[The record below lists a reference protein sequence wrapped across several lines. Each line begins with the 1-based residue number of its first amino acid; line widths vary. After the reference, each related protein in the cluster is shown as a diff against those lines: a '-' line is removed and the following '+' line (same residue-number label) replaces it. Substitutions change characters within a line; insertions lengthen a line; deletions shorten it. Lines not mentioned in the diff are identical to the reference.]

1 MDGLRKEQFLGT
13 DKYILGD
20 SGTDLVLETLGKVY
34 VKIGNQ
40 TKVLSDVLEL
50 LDATADTTT
59 TNDITL
65 VNDLSISISDLQRY
79 EVQVWYSRPLYNQVS
94 QSYFRC
100 FRPHKQQRSFHL
112 ETFWR
117 VQGKLDEELP
127 KQSGK
132 Q

>member
-50 LDATADTTT
+50 G
-59 TNDITL
+59 
-65 VNDLSISISDLQRY
+65 SIGLTDS
-79 EVQVWYSRPLYNQVS
+79 
-94 QSYFRC
+94 C
-100 FRPHKQQRSFHL
+100 
-112 ETFWR
+112 
-117 VQGKLDEELP
+117 
-127 KQSGK
+127 
-132 Q
+132 